1 MEKRWVIVARNE
13 ARKIVFFYKWID
25 ETEPAQLENFVFE
38 VKGWKVEILAKYRE
52 EDVIEHCQL

>member
-1 MEKRWVIVARNE
+1 VIVAQNE
-13 ARKIVFFYKWID
+13 AGKIVFFYKWID
-25 ETEPAQLENFVFE
+25 ETEPAQLENFVYE